1 MTDGLRVTIAGLD
14 FYGHGSDGFIISP
27 DGFSGWDD
35 GVDMRLENTARPYAN
50 GSFNLPVFQDARTVS
65 VSGNVFADSP
75 RKLAQLRNL
84 LTGLMAGGLT
94 GRIQVERFGDVQWAD
109 GRLAAK
115 TMFTE
120 RGGQNCASFQ
130 VQVWCPDPRKFGDT
144 KTVAVATGAPVSVFH
159 RGNYNATPSFVVK
172 GSMPGGYTI
181 TVNGWN
187 YAVTL
192 PLVSGKPHTVD
203 YNNGR
208 LYVNG
213 VLAQNSLGNT
223 NTTPIPPGISVGVG
237 LYPMTTGS
245 GSADMTITDTYI

>member
-1 MTDGLRVTIAGLD
+1 MPELITWAGRTLSGSDRFGEWAVTGELEGWWDSPEVKGDTAERPYQDGEFDLPVYNQARIITVNGNLRTKGHNQLHEAGNFLTASMSGRLTVA
-14 FYGHGSDGFIISP
+14 GHG
-27 DGFSGWDD
+27 
-35 GVDMRLENTARPYAN
+35 A
-50 GSFNLPVFQDARTVS
+50 
-65 VSGNVFADSP
+65 
-75 RKLAQLRNL
+75 
-84 LTGLMAGGLT
+84 
-94 GRIQVERFGDVQWAD
+94 VQWAD
-109 GRLAAK
+109 AKRNSGVKFTPVTDTFAQWQVRLK
-115 TMFTE
+115 
-120 RGGQNCASFQ
+120 C
-130 VQVWCPDPRKFGDT
+130 VDPRKFGES
-144 KTVAVATGAPVSVFH
+144 KTVAVATGSPVSVFH

-245 GSADMTITDTYI
+245 GTADMTITDTYI

>member
-1 MTDGLRVTIAGLD
+1 LDGFWDSPEIKGDTEDRPYQDGEFDLPVYNQARLVTATGNFHAASHQQLHEAMN
-14 FYGHGSDGFIISP
+14 FFTGPMSGRLTVAGHGSI
-27 DGFSGWDD
+27 
-35 GVDMRLENTARPYAN
+35 
-50 GSFNLPVFQDARTVS
+50 
-65 VSGNVFADSP
+65 
-75 RKLAQLRNL
+75 
-84 LTGLMAGGLT
+84 
-94 GRIQVERFGDVQWAD
+94 QWAD
-109 GRLAAK
+109 AKRNGGVKFTPVTDVLAQWQVRLK
-115 TMFTE
+115 
-120 RGGQNCASFQ
+120 
-130 VQVWCPDPRKFGDT
+130 CPDPRKFGES
-144 KTVAVATGAPVSVFH
+144 KTVAVATGAPISVFH

-245 GSADMTITDTYI
+245 GTADMTITDTYI

>member
-1 MTDGLRVTIAGLD
+1 LPELITWAGRTLSGVDRFGKWVTTSLDGWWDSPEVKGDTEDRPYQDGEFDLPVYNQARLITINGSLHVGNHSHLHEAMNFLTGPIAGRLQVT
-14 FYGHGSDGFIISP
+14 GHGS
-27 DGFSGWDD
+27 
-35 GVDMRLENTARPYAN
+35 
-50 GSFNLPVFQDARTVS
+50 
-65 VSGNVFADSP
+65 
-75 RKLAQLRNL
+75 
-84 LTGLMAGGLT
+84 
-94 GRIQVERFGDVQWAD
+94 VQWAD
-109 GRLAAK
+109 AKRNSGVKFTPVTDVFAQWQVRLK
-115 TMFTE
+115 
-120 RGGQNCASFQ
+120 C
-130 VQVWCPDPRKFGDT
+130 VDPRKFGDT
-144 KTVAVATGAPVSVFH
+144 KTVAVATGSPISVFH

-181 TVNGWN
+181 TVNVWN

-245 GSADMTITDTYI
+245 GSADMTITDTHI